1 MDNNNNKNL
10 PLYKQIAQDLLH
22 KINTGVYKENELIP
36 REVDLAEKYYKVSR
50 PTVRKAIETLVDEG
64 YLERKKRKGTT
75 VKRRKIVSEFTQVV
89 ESYDEEMLRKGYE
102 PKTIMLFFNKDR
114 ANEEISE
121 RLDIDEGDDVYKL
134 IRLRYAAEKPV
145 VLVTTY
151 LPAKRLPK
159 LDDIDFS
166 KQKLYSVLA
175 EKKMPV
181 NRVMRILDIV
191 KADETTAD
199 LLNID
204 VQEPIYYF
212 RTVGYSRDDIPVE
225 YSIAKYR
232 SDITSFTFEISN
244 SDHLRLRMKGH

>member
-1 MDNNNNKNL
+1 MDNNKDKNI
-10 PLYKQIAQDLLH
+10 PLYKQIAEDLLD

-36 REVDLAEKYYKVSR
+36 REVDLAEKHYKVSR

-64 YLERKKRKGTT
+64 YLERKKRKGTI

-102 PKTIMLFFNKDR
+102 PKTIVLFFNKDK
-114 ANEEISE
+114 ANKEIST
-121 RLDIDEGDDVYKL
+121 RLDIHEGDEVYKL
-134 IRLRYAAEKPV
+134 IRLRYAAEKPI

-151 LPAKRLPK
+151 LPVKLLPN
-159 LDDIDFS
+159 LDEIDFS
-166 KQKLYSVLA
+166 KQKLYHVLA
-175 EKKMPV
+175 EQNMPV
-181 NRVMRILDIV
+181 TRAMRILDII

-204 VQEPIYYF
+204 VNEPIYYF
-212 RTVGYSRDDIPVE
+212 RTVGYSNDEIPVE
-225 YSIAKYR
+225 FSIAKYR

-244 SDHLRLRMKGH
+244 SENLRLRMK